1 MRLSAFAWI
10 RRAAAGALCAAS
22 LAATAAPDLQ
32 TGDLVFQ
39 QSRSAQSL
47 AVQQAT
53 HSPYSHMG
61 MVVLRQGRPYVLEA
75 AATVRYTPLTAWAAQ
90 GERGAYVV
98 KRLRDATPL
107 TPQARD
113 RLAAIGATYAGKPYD
128 AAFGW
133 SDDKIY
139 CSELVWKIYQRA
151 LGIEIGALQP
161 LKQFDLTAPAV
172 RAKMQERYGNAI
184 PWDEPIISP
193 AAMFDSPLLRTP

>member
-1 MRLSAFAWI
+1 MRPFIIAWLC
-10 RRAAAGALCAAS
+10 RTAAAALCAVS
-22 LAATAAPDLQ
+22 LAVVAAPDVQ

-61 MVVLRQGRPYVLEA
+61 MIVLRQGRPYVLEA
-75 AATVRYTPLTAWAAQ
+75 AATVRYTPLATWAAQ

-98 KRLRDATPL
+98 KRLRDPSQL
-107 TPQARD
+107 TPARRD
-113 RLAAIGATYAGKPYD
+113 RLAAMGATYAGKPYD

-139 CSELVWKIYQRA
+139 CSELVWKTYQRA

-172 RAKMQERYGNAI
+172 RAKMRERYGDAI
-184 PWDEPIISP
+184 PWEEPIISP